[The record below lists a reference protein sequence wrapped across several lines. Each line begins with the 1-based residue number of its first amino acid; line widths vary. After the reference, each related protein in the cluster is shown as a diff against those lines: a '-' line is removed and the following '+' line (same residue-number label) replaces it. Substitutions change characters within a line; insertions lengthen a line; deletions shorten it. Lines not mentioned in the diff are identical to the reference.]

1 MVKSLRWVHL
11 HVALRASVDSHSTVR
26 GFYMFG
32 AVSFILIVHSPLNLY
47 PVRHLVLGELVGICV
62 ISWLTVGLRNE

>member
-1 MVKSLRWVHL
+1 MWHL
-11 HVALRASVDSHSTVR
+11 GQALTHNTVR

-32 AVSFILIVHSPLNLY
+32 AVSFILIVQSPLNLY
-47 PVRHLVLGELVGICV
+47 PVRHLVLGELVGFCV